1 MATTPTV
8 PPVASVPGWAETLY
22 PDDDRRKM
30 VHCMTVY
37 CNAPRDT
44 QVNYEADPLVAAL
57 YEQGIVD
64 FSYLKLLTMRVTSI
78 VSTSLTSRNNTTTM
92 EKTTKS

>member
-37 CNAPRDT
+37 CNAPSDT
-44 QVNYEADPLVAAL
+44 QANYEADPLVAAL

-64 FSYLKLLTMRVTSI
+64 FSYLKLLTRQEIEDLSAPPVG
-78 VSTSLTSRNNTTTM
+78 
-92 EKTTKS
+92 K